1 MFISPDVPAEK
12 PDPSHPDYNAT
23 YVEATKGK
31 KLPPAGEQM
40 EAIED
45 KSLSMVIIGGLSGL
59 LILLVIIIVIIVV
72 VRRRNRNH
80 IPDHKFYN
88 GGPAH
93 SMSNGDTVCVQ
104 GKEVDNIQLQIH
116 RSPQPSDVPHK
127 SPVESRKHQVKM
139 TAAQSPLLDP
149 RKVAWDQM
157 LIRQAMEDNDQ
168 EMQEEELLNHHHHP
182 HHHQQEQQQP
192 HHEQHHHSQQP
203 LPPPPQEEL
212 PPPPAFL
219 LQNDEEPQLNQGDN
233 GSYHAVLDGYHSE
246 DNVDDIDVDEPFQ
259 VQMPRNMY
267 GQIS

>member
-1 MFISPDVPAEK
+1 VLLSDVPAEQ
-12 PDPSHPDYNAT
+12 PDPSDPDYNAT

-45 KSLSMVIIGGLSGL
+45 KGLSMVIIGGLSGL

-116 RSPQPSDVPHK
+116 RSPLPTDTLPHK

-139 TAAQSPLLDP
+139 NSAMQSPLLDP

-157 LIRQAMEDNDQ
+157 LIRQALEDNEDNDQ
-168 EMQEEELLNHHHHP
+168 GLGEEQGMLADPHQQHP
-182 HHHQQEQQQP
+182 HPSHPPHPQP
-192 HHEQHHHSQQP
+192 P
-203 LPPPPQEEL
+203 LPPPPQEDL

-219 LQNDEEPQLNQGDN
+219 LQNDEEPGPLLNRDDN

-259 VQMPRNMY
+259 VQSMPPPMY
-267 GQIS
+267 GQLS